1 MEGTNFYET
10 LYKKDLDCANS
21 GDLSTILGPNN
32 KSFRSF
38 HPWTPLR
45 DFRVIGWLARWIRVS
60 PTFYFQKLAS
70 LQYSWSLITLNRRLR
85 FFKIYRHDKN
95 VTVDEVTETI
105 KKECEGPG
113 QLLGYL
119 AMYHEIRQVHGL
131 NVTRDLVYSA
141 MKDVHPEGLENRK
154 PILKKKKTKSTIS
167 SVGTNWVLSMDEHDK
182 LMRYQNST
190 FPLTVC
196 GYMDTASRKLL
207 FIWAWTSNSNPVYPK
222 RWYFEYLCESKTL
235 PYHIRIDKGSETTI
249 MGTMQAFS
257 WLWFTGFFHLSKF
270 SFEDALYFLT
280 THVFPLKLS
289 SSLLA
294 LYAIRKPIFPTLF
307 WKLKKLP

>member
-32 KSFRSF
+32 KSFRNF

-60 PTFYFQKLAS
+60 PAFYFQKLAS

-113 QLLGYL
+113 QLLGYC
-119 AMYHEIRQVHGL
+119 AMYHKIRQVHGL
-131 NVTRDLVYSA
+131 NVTRDQVYAA
-141 MKDVHPEGLENRK
+141 MTDVHPEGLEN
-154 PILKKKKTKSTIS
+154 P
-167 SVGTNWVLSMDEHDK
+167 
-182 LMRYQNST
+182 Y
-190 FPLTVC
+190 
-196 GYMDTASRKLL
+196 SRKR
-207 FIWAWTSNSNPVYPK
+207 K
-222 RWYFEYLCESKTL
+222 RRVHFPQLIL
-235 PYHIRIDKGSETTI
+235 
-249 MGTMQAFS
+249 
-257 WLWFTGFFHLSKF
+257 TGFFQWT
-270 SFEDALYFLT
+270 DT
-280 THVFPLKLS
+280 T
-289 SSLLA
+289 
-294 LYAIRKPIFPTLF
+294 RKWDIKTAHSN
-307 WKLKKLP
+307 

>member
-113 QLLGYL
+113 QLLGYC
-119 AMYHEIRQVHGL
+119 AMYHKIRQVHGL
-131 NVTRDLVYSA
+131 NVTRDQVYAA
-141 MKDVHPEGLENRK
+141 MTDVDPEGLENRK
-154 PILKKKKTKSTIS
+154 PILKKKKTKSTFS
-167 SVGTNWVLSMDEHDK
+167 SVGPN
-182 LMRYQNST
+182 
-190 FPLTVC
+190 
-196 GYMDTASRKLL
+196 
-207 FIWAWTSNSNPVYPK
+207 
-222 RWYFEYLCESKTL
+222 
-235 PYHIRIDKGSETTI
+235 
-249 MGTMQAFS
+249 
-257 WLWFTGFFHLSKF
+257 
-270 SFEDALYFLT
+270 
-280 THVFPLKLS
+280 
-289 SSLLA
+289 
-294 LYAIRKPIFPTLF
+294 
-307 WKLKKLP
+307 